1 MQTGRRWADQIHSA
15 LIEQII
21 AGELGPGDVLNEQP
35 LAEEFGVSRTPVR
48 EALQRLSAAGLA
60 ERGARR
66 AFVVRRLDPLAMEA
80 LFEAVGE
87 LEGLVSRL
95 ASFRMTE
102 VERHALVAIVAEGER
117 EDGDYAEANA
127 RFHEAIHQGA
137 HSPVLAATL
146 ADISLR
152 TLPWRG
158 AQFRARSSRVKSSRI
173 EHRAIMEAILAHEGE
188 EALRLMRAHVAASFL
203 GIMEIVRLSAAR

>member
-1 MQTGRRWADQIHSA
+1 MQTLRGWADQIHSA
-15 LIEQII
+15 LIEQIVE
-21 AGELGPGDVLNEQP
+21 GKLGPGDVLNEQP
-35 LAEEFGVSRTPVR
+35 LAEAFGVSRTPVR

-66 AFVVRRLDPLAMEA
+66 AFVVRRMDPAALQA

-87 LEGLVSRL
+87 IEGLVSRL
-95 ASFRMTE
+95 AALRMTE
-102 VERHALVAIVAEGER
+102 VERQTLAAIVTEGEA
-117 EDGDYAEANA
+117 DGVDYAEANA
-127 RFHEAIHQGA
+127 RFHAAIHQGA
-137 HSPVLAATL
+137 HNPVLAATL

-158 AQFRARSSRVKSSRI
+158 AQFRARVARIQSSRT
-173 EHRAIMEAILAHEGE
+173 EHRAILSAILAQDGE

-203 GIMEIVRLSAAR
+203 GIMAIVRSSAGA